1 MKACVSHQAWALD
14 QVFVLGLSCDAVLKN
29 LVTPYLLLTPG
40 QFGWQRGASVTVLN
54 NGILSLENLMQASLS
69 PFPTAG
75 VSFRQ
80 QVRQLFVH
88 YCNLRTS
95 PYRWSK
101 ALRQRSCFASRRA
114 WRYRRFSEMPSPLL
128 FTLQVNPREPPFS

>member
-1 MKACVSHQAWALD
+1 MACVSHQARAFD
-14 QVFVLGLSCDAVLKN
+14 QVFVLGLSCEAVLKN

-54 NGILSLENLMQASLS
+54 NGILSFENLMQARLS

-80 QVRQLFVH
+80 RVRQLFVH
-88 YCNLRTS
+88 Y
-95 PYRWSK
+95 
-101 ALRQRSCFASRRA
+101 
-114 WRYRRFSEMPSPLL
+114 M
-128 FTLQVNPREPPFS
+128 